1 MLISEKDELYTF
13 YELSYVRNLLIADD
27 GKSENYEILSSK
39 LEILQKKLN
48 PNQNNMAIFFM
59 PEQTFNVFSM
69 LQGINCDVE
78 ITEKDLEKMISVV
91 LKSEE
96 SSLKNHILKKL
107 KVLLEFIENG
117 NKVFPF
123 PTPTDNLIISFCR
136 EK

>member
-1 MLISEKDELYTF
+1 MIISEKDELYTF

-123 PTPTDNLIISFCR
+123 PTPTDNLK
-136 EK
+136 EVNY

>member
-48 PNQNNMAIFFM
+48 PNQNNLAIFFM

-123 PTPTDNLIISFCR
+123 PTPTDNLK
-136 EK
+136 EVNY

>member
-27 GKSENYEILSSK
+27 GKSGNYEILSSK

-48 PNQNNMAIFFM
+48 PNQKNMAIFFM

-123 PTPTDNLIISFCR
+123 PTPTDNLK
-136 EK
+136 EVNY

>member
-13 YELSYVRNLLIADD
+13 YELSYVRNLLIADE

-123 PTPTDNLIISFCR
+123 PTPTDNLK
-136 EK
+136 EVNY

>member
-48 PNQNNMAIFFM
+48 PNNMAIFFM

-123 PTPTDNLIISFCR
+123 PTPTDNLK
-136 EK
+136 EVNY

>member
-27 GKSENYEILSSK
+27 GKSENHEILSSK

-48 PNQNNMAIFFM
+48 SNQKNMAIFFM

-78 ITEKDLEKMISVV
+78 ITEKDLKKMISVV

-123 PTPTDNLIISFCR
+123 PTPTDNLK
-136 EK
+136 EVNY

>member
-48 PNQNNMAIFFM
+48 PNQKNMAIFFM

-123 PTPTDNLIISFCR
+123 PTPTDNLK
-136 EK
+136 EVNY

>member
-13 YELSYVRNLLIADD
+13 YELSYVRNLLIADE

-48 PNQNNMAIFFM
+48 PNQKNMAIFFM

-69 LQGINCDVE
+69 LQGINFDVE

-123 PTPTDNLIISFCR
+123 PTPTDNLK
-136 EK
+136 EVNY

>member
-13 YELSYVRNLLIADD
+13 YELSYVRNLLIADE

-48 PNQNNMAIFFM
+48 PNQKNMAIFFM

-123 PTPTDNLIISFCR
+123 PTPTDNLK
-136 EK
+136 EVNY

>member
-13 YELSYVRNLLIADD
+13 YELSYIRNLLIADD

-48 PNQNNMAIFFM
+48 PNQKNMAIFFM

-107 KVLLEFIENG
+107 KVLLEFIENR

-123 PTPTDNLIISFCR
+123 PTPTDNLK
-136 EK
+136 EVNY

>member
-13 YELSYVRNLLIADD
+13 YELSYVKNLLIADD

-107 KVLLEFIENG
+107 KVLLEFIENE

-123 PTPTDNLIISFCR
+123 PTPTDNLK
-136 EK
+136 EVNY

>member
-123 PTPTDNLIISFCR
+123 PTPTDNLK
-136 EK
+136 EVNY

>member
-13 YELSYVRNLLIADD
+13 CELSYVRNLLIADD

-48 PNQNNMAIFFM
+48 PNQKNMAIFFM

-123 PTPTDNLIISFCR
+123 PTPTDNLK
-136 EK
+136 EVNY

>member
-1 MLISEKDELYTF
+1 MRFRFAEMMIVVTI
-13 YELSYVRNLLIADD
+13 LLIPW
-27 GKSENYEILSSK
+27 KTFSMV
-39 LEILQKKLN
+39 ILQKKLN

-123 PTPTDNLIISFCR
+123 PTPTDNLK
-136 EK
+136 EVNY

>member
-48 PNQNNMAIFFM
+48 PNKNNMAIFFM

-123 PTPTDNLIISFCR
+123 PTPTDNLK
-136 EK
+136 EVNY

>member
-13 YELSYVRNLLIADD
+13 YELSYVRNLLIADE

-39 LEILQKKLN
+39 LEVLQKKLN

-123 PTPTDNLIISFCR
+123 PTPTDNLK
-136 EK
+136 EVNY

>member
-27 GKSENYEILSSK
+27 GKSGNYEILSSK

-123 PTPTDNLIISFCR
+123 PTPTDNLKEINY
-136 EK
+136 

>member
-13 YELSYVRNLLIADD
+13 YELSYVRNLLIADE

-123 PTPTDNLIISFCR
+123 PTPTDNLKEINY
-136 EK
+136 

>member
-27 GKSENYEILSSK
+27 GKSGNYEILSSK

-123 PTPTDNLIISFCR
+123 PTPTDNLK
-136 EK
+136 EVNY

>member
-13 YELSYVRNLLIADD
+13 YELSYVRNLLIADG

-91 LKSEE
+91 SKSEE
-96 SSLKNHILKKL
+96 SSLKNHILNKL

-123 PTPTDNLIISFCR
+123 PTPTDNLK
-136 EK
+136 EVNY

>member
-48 PNQNNMAIFFM
+48 PNQKNMAIFFM
-59 PEQTFNVFSM
+59 PEQTFNVFST

-123 PTPTDNLIISFCR
+123 PTPTDNLK
-136 EK
+136 EVNY

>member
-13 YELSYVRNLLIADD
+13 YELSYVRNLLIANE

-123 PTPTDNLIISFCR
+123 PTPTDNLK
-136 EK
+136 EVNY

>member
-27 GKSENYEILSSK
+27 GKSENHEILSSK

-48 PNQNNMAIFFM
+48 PNQKNMAIFFM

-107 KVLLEFIENG
+107 KVLLEFIEN
-117 NKVFPF
+117 VY
-123 PTPTDNLIISFCR
+123 
-136 EK
+136 

>member
-27 GKSENYEILSSK
+27 GKSENHEILSSK

-48 PNQNNMAIFFM
+48 PNQKNMAIFFM

-123 PTPTDNLIISFCR
+123 PTPTDNLK
-136 EK
+136 EVNY